1 METVADFILG
11 GSKIIHIKY
20 IWMWVELEKTIRRLK
35 RSNVQEFRLMSSVLS
50 GYKIGYA
57 SDGTVSRMCYNHVD
71 TIDKRTL

>member
-1 METVADFILG
+1 
-11 GSKIIHIKY
+11 
-20 IWMWVELEKTIRRLK
+20 MWVELEKTIRRLK